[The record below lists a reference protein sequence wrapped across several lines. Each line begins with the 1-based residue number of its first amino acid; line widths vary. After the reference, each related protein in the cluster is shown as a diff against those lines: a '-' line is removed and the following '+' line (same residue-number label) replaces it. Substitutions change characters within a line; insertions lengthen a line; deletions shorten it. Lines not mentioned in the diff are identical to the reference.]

1 MNVDCDV
8 EICTVSHMKE
18 DVQTVS
24 VAGRRQSPGGQQ
36 GGRSAPR
43 PPPPA
48 PSPPPPSSARQRR
61 PSRFIM
67 IYISSNNDAAVIL
80 YELKAMTNYGG
91 TSVRQG
97 NHPFSSVSLQRIR
110 YTLNRR
116 VAALRVDCFVLQR
129 SDL

>member
-1 MNVDCDV
+1 MYCIAHEGGCPDGQRGWASS
-8 EICTVSHMKE
+8 ESGRT
-18 DVQTVS
+18 
-24 VAGRRQSPGGQQ
+24 AGRQV
-36 GGRSAPR
+36 R

-48 PSPPPPSSARQRR
+48 PRPLPPPPSSARQRR